1 MNYLRLVNAL
11 LLAAAVTMALV
22 LGVVSLIYAIYAG
35 ETPRLGREL
44 PGLLTIT
51 GVFAVYALVAGFA
64 LVGVLRRRWW
74 LWLGQGAVLLV
85 SIALAIFVWEFLQ

>member
-22 LGVVSLIYAIYAG
+22 LGVVSLIYAIYAD
-35 ETPRLGREL
+35 ETPRLGRDL

-51 GVFAVYALVAGFA
+51 GVFVAYAAVTGFA
-64 LVGVLRRRWW
+64 LLGLLRERWW
-74 LWLGQGAVLLV
+74 RWLGQGAVLMV
-85 SIALAIFVWEFLQ
+85 SAGLSIFVWEFLQ